1 MDVPVTIS
9 GGGIIGSY
17 ISLRLQRSNIN
28 SIVIEKS
35 EDTVSSSEGIRTLT
49 LNPHSM
55 AMLNNIGVSWSLQL

>member
-35 EDTVSSSEGIRTLT
+35 EDTVSSSEGIRTLKR
-49 LNPHSM
+49 
-55 AMLNNIGVSWSLQL
+55 